1 MARGWILSWGLEA
14 LATLRAGLAGAAGL
28 ARRAVT
34 TIFTLAFVV
43 FAGLP
48 TAASAQAVRFPTAT
62 LPGITDKALINATI
76 YKPEG
81 AGPFPSVIVLHDSGG
96 ISTKDV
102 SYAKKLASWG
112 YVAIVPDSFGSR
124 GLGQLRTNVDA
135 VGARQRVQDTTG
147 AAEYLA
153 TLPYVQKGNIGV
165 LGFSHGGWTIM
176 KGVQENAYWGAAGI
190 KGAVAYYPYCT
201 APDDKNVVL
210 PLRILMGENDDW
222 TRAQRCKDVVALA
235 RNPSLIQTTYYT
247 GVYHSFDCGCPTAF
261 MPGQAEGKVATR
273 RVEGNSSATRD
284 AEAQTKAFFDR
295 LLKGQ

>member
-1 MARGWILSWGLEA
+1 MIKCKTLNWA
-14 LATLRAGLAGAAGL
+14 LATFPDSRRRLVRAVDAAGSAL
-28 ARRAVT
+28 T
-34 TIFTLAFVV
+34 MICTLAAIAL
-43 FAGLP
+43 AGLP
-48 TAASAQAVRFPTAT
+48 TAAFAQAVRFPTAT

-81 AGPFPSVIVLHDSGG
+81 VGPFPSVIVLHDSGG
-96 ISTKDV
+96 VSSKDV

-210 PLRILMGENDDW
+210 PLRILIGENDDW
-222 TRAQRCKDVVALA
+222 TRAQRCKDVVAVA
-235 RNPSLIQTTYYT
+235 RNPSLIQATYYP

-261 MPGQAEGKVATR
+261 MPGQAEGKVITR

-295 LLKGQ
+295 LLQGR